1 MAPAGGARWAMGLIV
16 AGGLLFGLAVGALI
30 LFSAP
35 AAPAA
40 TPLPASTAAFLPA
53 KPVSAPPP
61 AVGAPAADFS
71 LADVSSQTVRLSD
84 FKGQVVL
91 LNFWATWCGP
101 CQLEM
106 PTIEKTYEAWK
117 DQGFAVVAVEVGD
130 PLADVQSFV
139 NNDRLTFRVL
149 WDEKTTVSDLYQI
162 SVLPTSFVIDRDGK
176 IVQQEIGMLSD
187 SGLQGYLTA
196 AGLKKP

>member
-1 MAPAGGARWAMGLIV
+1 MGLIV
-16 AGGLLFGLAVGALI
+16 AGGLLFGLAVGALVF
-30 LFSAP
+30 FSAP
-35 AAPAA
+35 TASPSASAPSSS
-40 TPLPASTAAFLPA
+40 TSQASAVAFQSA
-53 KPVSAPPP
+53 NPVSAPPP

-71 LADVSSQTVRLSD
+71 LADVSGQTVKLSD

-117 DQGFAVVAVEVGD
+117 AQGLAVVAVEVGD
-130 PLADVQSFV
+130 PLPDVQSFA
-139 NNDRLTFRVL
+139 NQNRLTFRVL
-149 WDEKTTVSDLYQI
+149 WDEKATVSNLYQI
-162 SVLPTSFVIDRDGK
+162 SVLPTSFVIDREGK
-176 IVQQEIGMLSD
+176 ITQQEIGMLSD

-196 AGLKKP
+196 AGLNKP